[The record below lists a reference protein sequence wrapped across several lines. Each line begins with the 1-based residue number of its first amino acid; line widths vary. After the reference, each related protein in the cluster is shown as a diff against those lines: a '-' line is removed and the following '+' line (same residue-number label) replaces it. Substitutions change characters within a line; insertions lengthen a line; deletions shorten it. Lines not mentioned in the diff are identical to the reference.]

1 MDLDAVQIN
10 FSESSRHLMN
20 VLLAFIMFGVS
31 LDIKWRHFRDLW
43 KSPKS
48 ALTGIFSQ
56 FVFLPLITLGLV
68 YVLRPHP
75 SMALGMF
82 LLAAVPGG
90 NISNFMSHLARG
102 NTALS
107 ISLTAF
113 SSLASIIMTP
123 LNFAFWGSL
132 YPETRTIIREIHL
145 DPIEV
150 FEIISL
156 LLIIPLFLGV
166 LFSSRF
172 PTLTERI
179 KKPIKNLSIIIFLA
193 FVVVAF
199 QANFSIFLK
208 VIKYIALYVAIHH
221 TFALLSGYGLASLTR
236 LPGAD
241 RRTIAIETSIQNSGL
256 ALILVFN
263 FFDGLGGMALMAA
276 WWSIWHISIGLFVST
291 VWSKFPPRTRG
302 IFE

>member
-10 FSESSRHLMN
+10 FSENSRHLMN

-31 LDIKWRHFRDLW
+31 LDIKWLHFRDLW

-56 FVFLPLITLGLV
+56 FIFLPLITLGLV
-68 YVLRPHP
+68 YLLKPHP
-75 SMALGMF
+75 SLALGMF

-132 YPETRTIIREIHL
+132 YPETRIIIREIHL

-156 LLIIPLFLGV
+156 LLIIPLILGV
-166 LFSSRF
+166 FFSSRF
-172 PTLTERI
+172 PNTTEKI

-199 QANFSIFLK
+199 QANFNIFLQ

-221 TFALLSGYGLASLTR
+221 TTALLSGYGLASLTR

-276 WWSIWHISIGLFVST
+276 WWSIWHISMGLFVST